1 MEITTQIITLIT
13 GLVGLIS
20 AGVAAYFAIK
30 TFVQSLKNK
39 KATEIWSLIMTMA
52 DAAITEAEASG
63 KAGVDKKQMVIDSV
77 SAGLKAAGLDITEF
91 MDQLNTYIDEAIA
104 FANGLQKAKEN
115 KELNK

>member
-1 MEITTQIITLIT
+1 MDVVEIISLIT
-13 GLVGLIS
+13 GLLGLIS
-20 AGVAAYFAIK
+20 AGVATYFAIANFIK
-30 TFVQSLKNK
+30 SLKGKN
-39 KATEIWSLIMTMA
+39 ATEIWSLIMTMA
-52 DAAITEAEASG
+52 DAAMTEAEASG
-63 KAGVDKKQMVIDSV
+63 KAGVDKKKMVIDSV